1 MLISAP
7 PTVQTVTL
15 QWPPE
20 IRAIVTPEEFA
31 ALAAANPELQF
42 ERTATGGLIVT
53 PPTGSET
60 GNRNVRLAYYLV
72 RWIEEEGGS
81 GLGFGSSTGFQ
92 LPNGAI
98 RSPDL
103 AWVATSHWEA
113 LTPEERQGFAPL
125 CPDFVVELRS
135 KSDQLA
141 PLQAKLAEYIDN
153 GARLGWLIDPQNRQV
168 WVYRPGQGVDCLE
181 QPLELSGEDVLPG
194 FVLPVTRIW

>member
-1 MLISAP
+1 MIAIAP
-7 PTVQTVTL
+7 PTVQTLTI

-31 ALAAANPELQF
+31 ALVAANPELQF

-60 GNRNVRLAYYLV
+60 GNRNIRLAYYLV

-81 GLGFGSSTGFQ
+81 GLAFDSSTGFR
-92 LPNGAI
+92 LPNGAN

-103 AWVATSHWEA
+103 AWVARSRWEA

-125 CPDFVVELRS
+125 CPDFVVELCS
-135 KSDQLA
+135 KSDQLG
-141 PLQAKLAEYIDN
+141 PLRK
-153 GARLGWLIDPQNRQV
+153 
-168 WVYRPGQGVDCLE
+168 
-181 QPLELSGEDVLPG
+181 
-194 FVLPVTRIW
+194 

>member
-1 MLISAP
+1 MIAIAP
-7 PTVQTVTL
+7 PISQTLTI

-20 IRAIVTPEEFA
+20 IRAIITPEEFA
-31 ALAAANPELQF
+31 ALVAANPELQF

-60 GNRNVRLAYYLV
+60 GNRNIRLAYYLV

-81 GLGFGSSTGFQ
+81 GLAFDSSSGFR
-92 LPNGAI
+92 LPNGAN

-103 AWVATSHWEA
+103 AWVARSRWEA
-113 LTPEERQGFAPL
+113 LTLEERQGFAPL

-141 PLQAKLAEYIDN
+141 PLQAKLTEYIDN
-153 GARLGWLIDPQNRQV
+153 GARLGWLIDPQNQQV
-168 WVYRPGQGVDCLE
+168 WVYRPGQEVDCLD
-181 QPLELSGEDVLPG
+181 QPVELSGEDVLPG
-194 FVLPVTRIW
+194 LILPLARIW